1 MRKKF
6 VGFLLCAAMTATLLA
21 GCGGGSD
28 TKETDAPAAATE
40 GDTKAAEDT
49 KADEGTTA
57 AEGDT
62 QAAAPAASGE
72 LIKIGIIN
80 NDTSES
86 GYRVA
91 NDRDLQRK
99 FTEENGYD
107 ATFAY
112 GKTNDEQVAAANKMI
127 QDGVDYL
134 AIAAANTSGWDKV
147 LQDAKDQG
155 IRVILYDRVI
165 DADEEFY
172 VASIVS
178 DMAKEGETAAN
189 WLKDQKLESYNIIH
203 LQGQMGSSAQ
213 VGRSEALVNMAQAE
227 GWNIVTQQCADWNAE
242 TAQQIV
248 QSVIDAGTD
257 FNVIYAENDNMADGA
272 VKALDKA
279 GIKHGVGEKVVIMG
293 FDCNTFALENVM
305 NGTWNYDGQCNPY
318 QADMIDEIIKNL
330 ENGVEPAEKV
340 IYMEEVGFDQSNV
353 TQEVIDKFGI

>member
-1 MRKKF
+1 MRRKF

-28 TKETDAPAAATE
+28 TKKETDAPAAATE
-40 GDTKAAEDT
+40 GTKAAADSKAAEDT
-49 KADEGTTA
+49 KA
-57 AEGDT
+57 AEGNT
-62 QAAAPAASGE
+62 QAPAASGE

-147 LQDAKDQG
+147 LQDAKDAG

-172 VASIVS
+172 AASIVS

-189 WLKDQKLESYNIIH
+189 WLKDQNLESYNIIH

-318 QADMIDEIIKNL
+318 QADMIDEVIKNL
-330 ENGVEPAEKV
+330 ENGQEPAQKT
-340 IYMEEVGFDQSNV
+340 IIMEEVGFDQSNV
-353 TQEVIDKFGI
+353 TQEVIDQFGI

>member
-1 MRKKF
+1 
-6 VGFLLCAAMTATLLA
+6 MTATLLA

-49 KADEGTTA
+49 KADAGTETA
-57 AEGDT
+57 GDT

-172 VASIVS
+172 AASIVS

-213 VGRSEALVNMAQAE
+213 VGRSEALVNMAEAE

-318 QADMIDEIIKNL
+318 QADMIDEVIQGL
-330 ENGVEPAEKV
+330 QNGQEPAEKT
-340 IYMEEVGFDQSNV
+340 IIMEEVGFDQSNV
-353 TQEVIDKFGI
+353 TPEVIEQFGI

>member
-49 KADEGTTA
+49 KADAGTEA
-57 AEGDT
+57 AGDT

-172 VASIVS
+172 AASIVS

-213 VGRSEALVNMAQAE
+213 VGRSEALVNMAEAE

-257 FNVIYAENDNMADGA
+257 FNVIYEENDNMADGA

-318 QADMIDEIIKNL
+318 QADMIDEVIQGL
-330 ENGVEPAEKV
+330 QNGQEPAEKT
-340 IYMEEVGFDQSNV
+340 IIMEEVGFDQSNV
-353 TQEVIDKFGI
+353 TPEVIEQFGI